1 MVWIGLTVE
10 FAGLIGFQPL
20 IVLEMFDKE
29 HASLGVGSHGIQW
42 TLCYFWFRIFKQVK
56 FAFNLYSFMAGH

>member
-1 MVWIGLTVE
+1 MVQIVSTVE

-29 HASLGVGSHGIQW
+29 HVSLGVGSLFLDLDI
-42 TLCYFWFRIFKQVK
+42 QVK
-56 FAFNLYSFMAGH
+56 FAFNLYSFMVSQ